1 MSLSLHE
8 DHLPESF
15 FTALYPDLQPEL
27 NPGLAAQRVPA
38 HEPARELERL
48 VEHFPG
54 AVWVFDAR
62 LQCRAANAEAR
73 QWLGASGACLTHRPQ
88 GLHEWFTDA
97 VWPAL
102 LPFLASALHGERH
115 RTEAELLHPTL
126 GPRWFEVRA
135 EADHD
140 TSQDAAQADAGAR
153 SAAAAT
159 ASGPLVVRG
168 VFLHLHDIT
177 EQRQTRLAAE
187 AAQARNRTL
196 QDEVAQHAAQLTE
209 SEQRLR
215 LMTESLRDTAIF
227 FLDPHGHVAQ
237 WTPSAHA
244 LLGHEAHELLG
255 QHLQALYPAAA
266 VLDATD
272 AATAL
277 ERAALLGQS
286 ESVGWRLR
294 RDGRRFWAQTVLTAL
309 FDPESGESRG
319 FSCLLRDMTEI
330 KRLEDLL
337 RQLNQ
342 ELEARVAERT
352 QQLQAI
358 NQDLEAFTYSVS
370 HDLRAPLRH
379 IASFTELLQETLGP
393 DATPDALRHL
403 GTIAASAQHM
413 GQLIEGLLA
422 FSRLGRAPL
431 ARREVAMAALLQ
443 SSMNRVLH
451 DPALQRPVP
460 ELQWQLPE
468 QLPSVP
474 GDPLLL
480 SQVWDNL
487 LANALKYS
495 RPVQPARVEV
505 GVWAGHTAAGERVFW
520 VRDNGVGF
528 DPRRADRL
536 FGVFQRLHRPSE
548 FEGTGIGLALC
559 RRIIERHGG
568 RIWAE
573 SEPGVQT
580 TFYFSL
586 PA

>member
-1 MSLSLHE
+1 MSLTLHE

-15 FTALYPDLQPEL
+15 FTTLYPQQAPEL
-27 NPGLAAQRVPA
+27 AAHSLAGVP
-38 HEPARELERL
+38 ELARL

-54 AVWVFDAR
+54 AVWVFDTR

-73 QWLGASGACLTHRPQ
+73 QWLSSAAGPGRAPPSHTPL
-88 GLHEWFTDA
+88 GLHEWFHEA
-97 VWPAL
+97 VWPVL

-115 RTEAELLHPTL
+115 RTEAELAHPAR
-126 GPRWFEVRA
+126 GQRWFEVRT
-135 EADHD
+135 EADW
-140 TSQDAAQADAGAR
+140 ADPHAGTHAGTPLAGA
-153 SAAAAT
+153 A
-159 ASGPLVVRG
+159 PVRG
-168 VFLHLHDIT
+168 VFLHLHDMT
-177 EQRQTRLAAE
+177 EQRQTRLNAE
-187 AAQARNRTL
+187 AAQARNRAL
-196 QDEVAQHAAQLTE
+196 QDEVAQHAAQLSE

-227 FLDPHGHVAQ
+227 FLDPHGAVAQ
-237 WTPSAHA
+237 WTPSAQA

-255 QHLQALYPAAA
+255 QHLQALYPADA

-294 RDGRRFWAQTVLTAL
+294 RDGHRFWAQTVLTAL

-319 FSCLLRDMTEI
+319 FSCLLRDMTEV

-393 DATPDALRHL
+393 QAAPDALRHL

-431 ARREVAMAALLQ
+431 ARREVAMSALLQ
-443 SSMNRVLH
+443 SSMNRVQH
-451 DPALQRPVP
+451 DPALQRPAP
-460 ELQWQLPE
+460 ELQWHLPE
-468 QLPSVP
+468 QLPTVA

-487 LANALKYS
+487 LSNALKYS

-505 GVWAGHTAAGERVFW
+505 GVWAGQTAAGERVFW

>member
-1 MSLSLHE
+1 MSPTLHD

-15 FTALYPDLQPEL
+15 FTALYPSWAAGTEDSSSEL
-27 NPGLAAQRVPA
+27 A
-38 HEPARELERL
+38 RL

-54 AVWVFDAR
+54 AVWVFDTR
-62 LQCRAANAEAR
+62 LQCRATNAEAR
-73 QWLGASGACLTHRPQ
+73 QWLASAGPAQAVRSM
-88 GLHEWFTDA
+88 GLHEWFDES
-97 VWPAL
+97 VWTAL
-102 LPFLASALHGERH
+102 LPFLASALQGGRY
-115 RTEAELLHPTL
+115 RTEAQLQHPAQ

-140 TSQDAAQADAGAR
+140 PARPGAL
-153 SAAAAT
+153 
-159 ASGPLVVRG
+159 PVRG

-187 AAQARNRTL
+187 AAQARNRAL
-196 QDEVAQHAAQLTE
+196 QDEVAQRAAELSE
-209 SEQRLR
+209 SELRFR

-237 WTPSAHA
+237 WTPSAQT
-244 LLGHEAHELLG
+244 LLGHEGHELLG
-255 QHLQALYPAAA
+255 QHLQVLYPADA

-286 ESVGWRLR
+286 ESVGWRLH

-319 FSCLLRDMTEI
+319 FSCLLRDMTEV

-379 IASFTELLQETLGP
+379 MASFAELLRETLGP
-393 DATPDALRHL
+393 EAPPEALRHL

-443 SSMNRVLH
+443 SSVNRVLH
-451 DPALQRPVP
+451 DPALQRPAP
-460 ELQWQLPE
+460 ELQWHLPAQLPA
-468 QLPSVP
+468 VP
-474 GDPLLL
+474 GDPMLL

-487 LANALKYS
+487 LSNALKYS

-505 GVWAGHTAAGERVFW
+505 GAWTGQTAAGERVFW

-536 FGVFQRLHRPSE
+536 FGVFQRLHRTSE

-573 SEPGVQT
+573 SEPGVHT